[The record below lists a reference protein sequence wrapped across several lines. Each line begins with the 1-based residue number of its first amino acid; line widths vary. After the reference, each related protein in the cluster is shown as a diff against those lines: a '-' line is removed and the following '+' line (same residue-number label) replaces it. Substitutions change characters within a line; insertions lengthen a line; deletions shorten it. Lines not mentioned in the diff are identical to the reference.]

1 MYEFWKCLCIDLEST
16 SLHSLSDK
24 NEVCHNGLEIVL
36 IAVAQCLADTRYVHP
51 LIISR
56 LTNPVW
62 NLKKRL
68 QMKQCAKHVHANQN
82 YSIVHLVES
91 AHQTKDTPLGEAN
104 PGGRTFQIS
113 MKRIGRPIFQD
124 FTAWSDI
131 KDGLAGAD

>member
-1 MYEFWKCLCIDLEST
+1 MYELWKCLCIDLEST
-16 SLHSLSDK
+16 SFQSLSDK

-56 LTNPVW
+56 LKNPVW

-68 QMKQCAKHVHANQN
+68 QIKQCAKHVHANQN
-82 YSIVHLVES
+82 YSILHLVES

-104 PGGRTFQIS
+104 PGGRSFQTS
-113 MKRIGRPIFQD
+113 MDCVAQPRFKQITTWP
-124 FTAWSDI
+124 DI
-131 KDGLAGAD
+131 KNVFAGTN